1 MNTYKILTGC
11 CLTEL
16 RKIPEKSI
24 HCCVTSP
31 PYFGLRDYGVDGQI
45 GLEPTPEQFV
55 ETMVAVFREV
65 RRVLRDD
72 GVLWVNLGDSFGTKN
87 LDGIKPKDLML
98 IPTTV
103 AAALRDDGWYLRD
116 AVIWHKPNPM
126 PTSQQDRCT
135 FAYEYVFQLTKSKRY
150 YFDMERVREDAVDGY
165 KINPNQAALKGR
177 KAASSGMWR
186 NAGSGDV
193 PVERGQDQSGAYFG
207 EKKRIPRNVWTIST
221 QGFKEAHFAT
231 YPEKLLDIP
240 IKSSTSEVGCCPAC
254 GTPHKRI
261 VEKVRRP
268 TRPGEKTKVKMP
280 DGWDTGDG
288 GHGSFH
294 RDGREKGEYRET
306 AEVGNRDPERH
317 VTETVTTGWTHDC
330 ECGDLFDPVP
340 CTVLDPFCGSG
351 TSGVVAM
358 RYGNDF
364 VGIELNPEYTEIAHR
379 RIGASIND
387 TQQT

>member
-72 GVLWVNLGDSFGTKN
+72 GVLWVNLGDSFGTKI

-116 AVIWHKPNPM
+116 SVIWHKPNPM

-150 YFDMERVREDAVDGY
+150 YFDMERVREEATYAPSGTP
-165 KINPNQAALKGR
+165 KTRGR
-177 KAASSGMWR
+177 TAY
-186 NAGSGDV
+186 
-193 PVERGQDQSGAYFG
+193 SGAKTRG
-207 EKKRIPRNVWTIST
+207 TDRDSNGGLHSSASRIPRNVWTIST

-240 IKSSTSEVGCCPAC
+240 IKSSTSEIGCCPAC
-254 GTPHKRI
+254 GTPHKRV

-317 VTETVTTGWTHDC
+317 VTETVTTGWMHDC